1 MRKRAHL
8 HFETTVQLAFKED
21 YANSWKAPW
30 DHLQEAQVQLQK
42 AQHDKGGHR
51 ARALALVERAKA
63 EVKAGMKFDETH
75 EGKGKKGHNTGTQK
89 PMQ

>member
-1 MRKRAHL
+1 MPVSSLRAQNDDKQPHMESAL
-8 HFETTVQLAFKED
+8 
-21 YANSWKAPW
+21 